1 MTFGQRALLAAA
13 LLGSALPVVGTFVVR
28 RGMALVGDGLG
39 HVAFA
44 GVALATLFGVAPV
57 PFALLFTVLGAVGV
71 EVIRWKSQGRS
82 DLAIAFIF
90 YASMALAVVTLAAS
104 RSYNAR
110 VLGVL
115 FGSLLTLS
123 DSELVLMGFVVV
135 AAALLMVA
143 CYRPLVAIAVD
154 EELAAASGISARRYG
169 MLVTVST
176 AMAVVAGMPAVGV
189 LLVSALLVLPS
200 AAAQNLVSGF
210 RRSLAASSALGMAVA
225 VGGTAAALGMNVP
238 PSALTVLAAS
248 SLYLASLAVK
258 RG

>member
-1 MTFGQRALLAAA
+1 MTFSQRALLAAA

-44 GVALATLFGVAPV
+44 GVALATLFGVAPL

-71 EVIRWKSQGRS
+71 ELIRWKSQGRS

-90 YASMALAVVTLAAS
+90 YASVALAVVTLAAS

-123 DSELVLMGFVVV
+123 DFELVLMGTVVV

-143 CYRPLVAIAVD
+143 FYRPLVVIAVA
-154 EELAAASGISARRYG
+154 EELAAASGIPARRYG

-210 RRSLAASSALGMAVA
+210 RRSVAASSALGVAVA

-238 PSALTVLAAS
+238 PGALTVLAAS